1 MIGTKKGKAAED
13 DGITVT
19 MVEAF
24 EKFGLQKLTEI
35 ANSIYDT
42 GEITRQCANSSLKC
56 QNHQEPLSEN
66 KRNHSHHE
74 PSNKNSFMSNLESGK
89 GKDEKRFQ

>member
-1 MIGTKKGKAAED
+1 MIGTKKGKAAEE
-13 DGITVT
+13 DGITVA

-56 QNHQEPLSEN
+56 QNHQEPLSATN
-66 KRNHSHHE
+66 GTIAI
-74 PSNKNSFMSNLESGK
+74 MSQVTKTVL
-89 GKDEKRFQ
+89 